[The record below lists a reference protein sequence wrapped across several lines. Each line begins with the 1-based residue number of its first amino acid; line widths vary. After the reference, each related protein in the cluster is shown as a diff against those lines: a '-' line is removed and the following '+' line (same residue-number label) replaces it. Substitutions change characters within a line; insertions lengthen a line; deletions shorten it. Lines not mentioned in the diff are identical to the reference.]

1 MATCY
6 ARPAA
11 GKHNLDIE
19 YLLDCYRKA
28 YENEPFV
35 VVCEESPAAKAV
47 QHSNEE
53 HLTARYDSRT
63 GYMIVLCTIDNL
75 GKGAAGQAIQ
85 CANLICNFPEETGL
99 TSD

>member
-1 MATCY
+1 MLCQTCCWQTQP
-6 ARPAA
+6 RHRVSA
-11 GKHNLDIE
+11 G
-19 YLLDCYRKA
+19 LLSKA

-35 VVCEESPAAKAV
+35 VVCEESPATKAV
-47 QHSNEE
+47 QHSNEA

-63 GYMIVLCTIDNL
+63 GYMIVLCAIDNL